1 MNSSSTLDKKL
12 VEDILALTPMQEGLL
27 YYYRKSGHSAQYCE
41 HLILQLEGDIQWE
54 RVITAWADVQ
64 EANEALRAVF
74 RWEGLNSPV
83 QVILKQKPLPLQH
96 EDYSHLPLQ
105 EALERAEQVQQ
116 QIFSQ
121 PIDIASEPYRI
132 VLIQLEAGRS
142 VMLFSYHHILLDG
155 WSMGQVIHE
164 WITAYT
170 SGTAMDVIKPKLKT
184 FVKWLKQNDKAA
196 QKLFWTE
203 YLSGIDSKAA
213 LPGYRFNQGEAN
225 VTGMQ
230 SLNIC
235 WGPKETEAI
244 NNFVRNHE
252 VTLSACLFAA
262 WGQLLQ
268 VYNDTD
274 DVIIGTAVS
283 GRKSE
288 IEGIDSLVGVLSNTI
303 PMRIRT
309 DQTET
314 VIQFVQRIHKEYIQ
328 LESFEN
334 TPLLDIRA
342 YSEFDNASTMFDFL
356 MVVENYPIHQ
366 LLAQDAG
373 KEIRITAAD
382 FKEANHYPL
391 TFTVMKYEH
400 ILSGVLTYDRNIFQE
415 NTISAIIEL
424 FQSIVNKIVT
434 SPNTL
439 LQDMN
444 WLPEHEVDK
453 LLMQDRHPGGST
465 HYFYTLPQL
474 LEQQAAIYPGRLA
487 IVSNQEDIN
496 YCHLNKKVHQVA
508 RNLIRYN
515 IEPGSVVAVSLPRSI
530 HLLTTI
536 LGIMRAGCVYMPIDP
551 RLPEERAQYMYA
563 DAEARC
569 VVTDRPD
576 IFDAPGI
583 QTFSFEDLE
592 QVGVEDTSTL
602 PVYPQ
607 LSSLAYIMYTSGST
621 GKPKGVMVSHQALMN
636 RLYWSQQTYPLTPDD
651 TLLQKTSI
659 GFDVSLWE
667 LFWWILAGAR
677 LCLLE
682 PGKEGNPQSI
692 LEAASRYQ
700 VTVIHFVPTMLGAFL
715 DYIELNADAPGSLS
729 GLQRVFT
736 SGESLKLGHAERFQ
750 TLLGHCNGTKLTNL
764 YGPTEAAIEVAY
776 YDVED
781 CSQLSSIP
789 IGRAISNVHLLILD
803 RYGRLQPKGAVGE
816 LYIGG
821 ICLAEG
827 YMNQPTLSEQSFV
840 RHPWFEGE
848 RLYRS
853 GDIAAWL
860 LDGNIEYLGRRD
872 QQVKLRGYRIE
883 IMEIEEMLLSLQM
896 VQNAVVVLNEQQS
909 ALIAF
914 VTSSQ
919 ELKHEEIKGALRRN
933 LPEYMI
939 PSFILQVPE
948 IILTSSG
955 KADRKALLKHYGI
968 QQQTMQPQIR
978 ERNATEGEI
987 HRIWSQVIQRTDF
1000 GIDDNFFEVGG
1011 HSLSLLQ
1018 VQLQIQQ
1025 YFKRELALEEM
1036 FRLPTIRLLAEHMDG
1051 LSRTAQS
1058 GQLKTRTHL
1067 LNQTFQKEDI
1077 AIIGMSGRF
1086 PGAANLEDFWN
1097 NLVNGV
1103 ESISFFSDEDLF
1115 EAGVSKEEMSEE
1127 NYVKASGILEEAD
1140 CFDAEFFGINPHE
1153 AEMMD
1158 PQHRIFLECSWEA
1171 LEHAGYNPLTYT
1183 DRIGLFAGSSISS
1196 YLIHNVLPYIRNR
1209 SWEEYGA
1216 MLGNDKDFLC
1226 TRVAHKLHLRGPC
1239 VNVQSAC
1246 STSLVA
1252 VYMACQSL
1260 WQRQCEMAMAGG
1272 VSVQLP
1278 QIQGYLYQSEGIKS
1292 LDGHCRAF
1300 DEQASGTVN
1309 GNGAGIVVL
1318 KRKEDAE
1325 RDGDYIYAVIKGGAI
1340 NNDGG
1345 RKLGY
1350 TAPGVEGQAEV
1361 IIQAHLDAQVSP
1373 DTISYVEAH
1382 GTGTKLGDPIEIA
1395 ALTKAYRTRTEK
1407 SGFCAIGSVKTNIG
1421 HLDAAAGI
1429 AGLIKTILSL
1439 QHKQIPPSLHCESPH
1454 SRTSWSTSP
1463 FYVCNSLLDWTTK
1476 EYPRRAGVSSFGIG
1490 GTNAHLILEEYQQSA
1505 LESSSFGER
1514 DMKLIVLSGKSEDR
1528 LLRSKER
1535 VKAYL
1540 RSHSESSLADMAYTL
1555 HTGRAEL
1562 EYRQFWI
1569 AQNAN
1574 DLMQQLEQSGGSIRR
1589 VMEGSR
1595 AITFLFP
1602 GQGTEYVGMG
1612 RELYETEAYFRQL
1625 IDSCAEVLLPM
1636 LQLDIREFL
1645 LERYEGAAHQNPAWS
1660 DTAYIQPMLFTLEYS
1675 LAKLWMH
1682 WGVQPDSL
1690 LGHSLGEITAACLA
1704 GVFTLP
1710 DALWLVT
1717 ERGKWMQKSP
1727 SGAMLALGVAENHVS
1742 ELLQE
1747 FDVNLAAVNSSHQI
1761 VLSGIKQQID
1771 MVQRHLGEK
1780 GIKCRL
1786 LNTQRAF
1793 HSPQMDEVLEGFSH
1807 RIEQLELMPP
1817 KIPFLSNLT
1826 GHWITDEEATSSHYW
1841 VRHIRETVQFE
1852 RAIAELVKEPSRVF
1866 IEVGPGHVLSSFV
1879 RLHRGFEKSHE
1890 VLCSMPTDRQGSE
1903 SQALLKSLGLLWQ
1916 GGTAV
1921 DWTTFYEEESRKRC
1935 PLPGH
1940 YLKRTRYWIES
1951 EKRHNVLEQPKK
1963 NKKSVSL
1970 SWLNWMRISP
1980 HDIRKA
1986 VTVERAYVIY
1996 HLGSEIGNMAANQL
2010 VQSGQRVFVIDAWNL
2025 DARNKLLTW
2034 LHEGQEPVVIMDF
2047 RPLNLVSDVNRYYND
2062 ADDLFDMIQICGTR
2076 VAVVTVITREMF
2088 DVACDKPSDGG
2099 AESFLQETSQ
2109 FQNKVSQPL
2118 RVIDLDWDEKHPG
2131 MLRLVSSLLQ
2141 ETLRED
2147 ALPIT
2152 AFRGNCRWQC
2162 ALEPLP
2168 LDHADTEIPTE
2179 NKVIL
2184 LLGTTS
2190 KVTCGNWKGFPGV
2203 QVIRAEDCSCPDSR
2217 RVDREY
2223 EFNHVVHQAIAQHG
2237 QLHGVMYMMAPEDII
2252 QDRESRDSSSTIKES
2267 RQNWSELERELFAL
2281 KLALEEVPLEF
2292 VMLIHSSQRMELNK
2306 DYAGFKEASF
2316 SHLMGR
2322 VRQSSSL
2329 HWHSVWLE
2337 DSLYDVLYMNEG
2349 TGSAVPGEEAEICKQ
2364 VYNCFNAIIYEAEA
2378 ADWFITSA
2386 KASTLDRLS
2395 KESLIQPISAMDDDN
2410 MDSSCYNRP
2419 PLNNVYI
2426 SPLDPVEICIAG
2438 MWQEL
2443 LHINPI
2449 GRNDHFLELGG
2460 NSLIGLQL
2468 ISRLQ
2473 EVFQLEYKLEYL
2485 LTHPTVAQT
2494 HQKLVELRGDEG
2506 LVRLYVEAYNTVLNS
2521 I

>member
-12 VEDILALTPMQEGLL
+12 VEDIIALTPMQEGLL

-41 HLILQLEGDIQWE
+41 HLILQLEGDIQRE
-54 RVITAWADVQ
+54 RVITAWAVVQ
-64 EANEALRAVF
+64 KANEALRAVF

-116 QIFSQ
+116 QTFSQ

-170 SGTAMDVIKPKLKT
+170 SGTVMDIIKPKLKT
-184 FVKWLKQNDKAA
+184 FIKWLKQNDKAA

-213 LPGYRFNQGEAN
+213 LPGYHFNHGEAS

-230 SLNIC
+230 SFNVC

-244 NNFVRNHE
+244 NDFVRKHE

-274 DVIIGTAVS
+274 DVLIGTAVS
-283 GRKSE
+283 GRKLE
-288 IEGIDSLVGVLSNTI
+288 MEGIDSLVGVLSNTI
-303 PMRIRT
+303 PLRIRT
-309 DQTET
+309 DQAET

-334 TPLLDIRA
+334 TPLLDIRS
-342 YSEFDNASTMFDFL
+342 YSEFDNGSTMFDFL
-356 MVVENYPIHQ
+356 MVVENYPIHE
-366 LLAQDAG
+366 LLGQDAD
-373 KEIRITAAD
+373 KEIRITAAE

-400 ILSGVLTYDRNIFQE
+400 NLSGVLTYDCNIFQE
-415 NTISAIIEL
+415 DTINAIIEL
-424 FQSIVNKIVT
+424 FQSIVSKIVT
-434 SPNTL
+434 SSNTL

-453 LLMQDRHPGGST
+453 LLMPNSHPGGSIPL
-465 HYFYTLPQL
+465 FITLSEL
-474 LEQQAAIYPGRLA
+474 LEQQAAIYSERLA
-487 IVSNQEDIN
+487 IVSNLEDIN
-496 YCHLNKKVHQVA
+496 YSHLNKKVHQVA

-551 RLPEERAQYMYA
+551 RVPKERAQFMYA

-583 QTFSFEDLE
+583 RTFSFENLE
-592 QVGVEDTSTL
+592 QVGGEDISIL
-602 PVYPQ
+602 PAYPQ
-607 LSSLAYIMYTSGST
+607 LSSLAYIIYTSGST

-636 RLYWSQQTYPLTPDD
+636 RLYWSQQTYPLTSDD

-692 LEAASRYQ
+692 LEAANRHQ

-715 DYIELNADAPGSLS
+715 DYIELNTDAPGSLS
-729 GLQRVFT
+729 ALQRVFT
-736 SGESLKLGHAERFQ
+736 SGESLKVGHAERFQ

-764 YGPTEAAIEVAY
+764 YGPTEAAIEVAH
-776 YDVED
+776 YDVKD

-827 YMNQPTLSEQSFV
+827 YINQPTLSEQAFV

-853 GDIAAWL
+853 GDRAAWL

-883 IMEIEEMLLSLQM
+883 IMEIEEMLLSLHM

-919 ELKHEEIKGALRRN
+919 ELKQEEIKGALRQN

-955 KADRKALLKHYGI
+955 KADRKALLKHYDI
-968 QQQTMQPQIR
+968 QQRTMQPQIR

-1018 VQLQIQQ
+1018 VQLQLQQ
-1025 YFKRELALEEM
+1025 CFKQELALEEM
-1036 FRLPTIRLLAEHMDG
+1036 FRLPTIRLLAEHIDG
-1051 LSRTAQS
+1051 VSRTAQS
-1058 GQLKTRTHL
+1058 DSLKTRTHL
-1067 LNQTFQKEDI
+1067 LDQTFQKEDI

-1086 PGAANLEDFWN
+1086 PGAANLDDFWN
-1097 NLVNGV
+1097 NLVKGV
-1103 ESISFFSDEDLF
+1103 ESIRFFSDDDLL
-1115 EAGVSKEEMSEE
+1115 EAGVSREEMSKE
-1127 NYVKASGILEEAD
+1127 NYVKASGVLEEAEF
-1140 CFDAEFFGINPHE
+1140 FDAEFFGINPHE

-1171 LEHAGYNPLTYT
+1171 LEHAGYNPLTYA
-1183 DRIGLFAGSSISS
+1183 DRIGLFAGASISS
-1196 YLIHNVLPYIRNR
+1196 YLIHNVLPYIRDR

-1239 VNVQSAC
+1239 VNVQTAC

-1272 VSVQLP
+1272 VSVQVP

-1292 LDGHCRAF
+1292 PDGHCRAF

-1325 RDGDYIYAVIKGGAI
+1325 RDGDTIYAVIKGGAI

-1361 IIQAHLDAQVSP
+1361 VIQAHLDARVSP

-1395 ALTKAYRTRTEK
+1395 ALTQAFRTRTEK
-1407 SGFCAIGSVKTNIG
+1407 SGFCAIGSVKTNVG

-1454 SRTSWSTSP
+1454 SGTSWSTSP
-1463 FYVCNSLLDWTTK
+1463 FYVCNTLLDWTTK

-1490 GTNAHLILEEYQQSA
+1490 GTNAHLILEEYQQTA
-1505 LESSSFGER
+1505 LDTSSFGER
-1514 DMKLIVLSGKSEDR
+1514 GRKLIVLSGKSEDR

-1540 RSHSESSLADMAYTL
+1540 QSHPEPNLADMAYTL

-1569 AQNAN
+1569 AQDAN
-1574 DLMQQLEQSGGSIRR
+1574 DLMQQLQQPGGFSRR
-1589 VMEGSR
+1589 VREGSR

-1602 GQGTEYVGMG
+1602 GQGTEYIGMG
-1612 RELYETEAYFRQL
+1612 RELYETESYFRQL
-1625 IDSCAEVLLPM
+1625 IDSCAEMLLPM
-1636 LQLDIREFL
+1636 LQLDIRNFL
-1645 LERYEGAAHQNPAWS
+1645 LGSYEGDAHQDPVWS
-1660 DTAYIQPMLFTLEYS
+1660 DTACIQPVLFTLEYS
-1675 LAKLWMH
+1675 LAKLWMY
-1682 WGVQPDSL
+1682 WGVKPDSL

-1710 DALWLVT
+1710 DALWFVT

-1727 SGAMLALGVAENHVS
+1727 SGAMLAVGVSEIHVS
-1742 ELLQE
+1742 EFLQK

-1761 VLSGIKQQID
+1761 VLSGTKQQID
-1771 MVQRHLGEK
+1771 AVQQHLSEK
-1780 GIKCRL
+1780 EIKYRL
-1786 LNTQRAF
+1786 VNAQRAF
-1793 HSPQMDEVLEGFSH
+1793 HSPQMDNVLEKFSQ
-1807 RIEQLELMPP
+1807 RIEQLELMRPT
-1817 KIPFLSNLT
+1817 IPFLSNLS
-1826 GHWITDEEATSSHYW
+1826 GRWITDEEATSAHYW

-1852 RAIAELVKEPSRVF
+1852 RAVSELVKEPSRVF
-1866 IEVGPGHVLSSFV
+1866 LEVGPGQVLSSFV
-1879 RLHRGFEKSHE
+1879 KLHREFETSHE
-1890 VLCSMPTDRQGSE
+1890 VLCSMPADRQGSE
-1903 SQALLKSLGLLWQ
+1903 SQALLQSLGLLWQ
-1916 GGTAV
+1916 GGTATN
-1921 DWTTFYEEESRKRC
+1921 WTTFYEGESRRRC

-1940 YLKRTRYWIES
+1940 YLKRTRYWIEP
-1951 EKRHNVLEQPKK
+1951 EQRHEAQEQPKK
-1963 NKKSVSL
+1963 NKKIVSL
-1970 SWLNWMRISP
+1970 SWLNWARINP
-1980 HDIRKA
+1980 RDIRKA
-1986 VTVERAYVIY
+1986 VTTERAYVIY
-1996 HLGSEIGNMAANQL
+1996 HHMDSEIGRTAANQL
-2010 VQSGQRVFVIDAWNL
+2010 VQTGKRVFVMDAWSS
-2025 DARNKLLTW
+2025 DERSKLSTW
-2034 LHEGQEPVVIMDF
+2034 LREVQEPVVIMDF
-2047 RPLNLVSDVNRYYND
+2047 GPLNM
-2062 ADDLFDMIQICGTR
+2062 ADDVDRFNKNSGDLLDMIQSCGTR
-2076 VAVVTVITREMF
+2076 VALVTVITREMF
-2088 DVACDKPSDGG
+2088 DVAGNKVPDVK
-2099 AESFLQETSQ
+2099 AESFIQEISELQTGLSQ
-2109 FQNKVSQPL
+2109 SL
-2118 RVIDLDWDEKHPG
+2118 RVVDLDWDEQHPG

-2141 ETLRED
+2141 EAIRED

-2152 AFRGNCRWQC
+2152 AFRGICRWQC
-2162 ALEPLP
+2162 ALEPLT
-2168 LDHADTEIPTE
+2168 LDHADNPISTE

-2190 KVTCGNWKGFPGV
+2190 YVTCGDWNGFPGV
-2203 QVIRAEDCSCPDSR
+2203 QVIRSEDCSYPDSR
-2217 RVDREY
+2217 SVDREF
-2223 EFNHVVHQAIAQHG
+2223 EFNRVVQQAIAEHG
-2237 QLHGVMYMMAPEDII
+2237 QLHGVIYMKTPVDII
-2252 QDRESRDSSSTIKES
+2252 QDIESWDSSCTVKES
-2267 RQNWSELERELFAL
+2267 RQYWSELEREL
-2281 KLALEEVPLEF
+2281 LALQLAVEEAPLEF
-2292 VMLIHSSQRMELNK
+2292 VMLIHSSQRTEQNK
-2306 DYAGFKEASF
+2306 DLAGLKEASF

-2329 HWHSVWLE
+2329 TWHSVWLE
-2337 DSLYDVLYMNEG
+2337 ESLYDVLYMNNAA
-2349 TGSAVPGEEAEICKQ
+2349 GSATSSEEAGVCRQ
-2364 VYNCFNAIIYEAEA
+2364 VYNCFSAILHEAEA
-2378 ADWFITSA
+2378 ADWFITST
-2386 KASTLDRLS
+2386 KAASLDRPS
-2395 KESLIQPISAMDDDN
+2395 TESLMQPTNAMNDDSR
-2410 MDSSCYNRP
+2410 DSFYNRP
-2419 PLNNVYI
+2419 HLNNVYI
-2426 SPLDPVEICIAG
+2426 APVDPVEACITG
-2438 MWQEL
+2438 IWREL

>member
-41 HLILQLEGDIQWE
+41 HLILQLEGDIQLG
-54 RVITAWADVQ
+54 RVITAWNVVQ

-105 EALERAEQVQQ
+105 EALERTEQVQQ
-116 QIFSQ
+116 QTFSQ
-121 PIDIASEPYRI
+121 PIDIESEPYRI

-155 WSMGQVIHE
+155 WSMSQVIHE

-170 SGTAMDVIKPKLKT
+170 SGTAMNIIKPKLKT

-230 SLNIC
+230 SLNVC
-235 WGPKETEAI
+235 WGPKETEAL
-244 NNFVRNHE
+244 NNFVRKHE

-268 VYNDTD
+268 IYNDTD

-283 GRKSE
+283 GRKLE
-288 IEGIDSLVGVLSNTI
+288 IEGMDSLVGVLSNAI

-334 TPLLDIRA
+334 TPLLDIRS
-342 YSEFDNASTMFDFL
+342 YSEFDNGSSMFDFL

-373 KEIRITAAD
+373 KELRITAAD

-400 ILSGVLTYDRNIFQE
+400 ILSGVLTYEYNIFQE

-424 FQSIVNKIVT
+424 FQSIVRKIVT

-444 WLPEHEVDK
+444 WLPEHEWDK
-453 LLMQDRHPGGST
+453 LLMQDPHPGGST
-465 HYFYTLPQL
+465 HHFYTLPEL
-474 LEQQAAIYPGRLA
+474 LEQQAAIYPERLA

-496 YCHLNKKVHQVA
+496 YGYLNKKVHQVA
-508 RNLIRYN
+508 RNLIRYK

-530 HLLTTI
+530 HLLTTM

-551 RLPEERAQYMYA
+551 RLPEERAHYMYA

-569 VVTDRPD
+569 VVTDRPY

-583 QTFSFEDLE
+583 QIISFEDLE
-592 QVGVEDTSTL
+592 QVGIEDTSTL

-715 DYIELNADAPGSLS
+715 DYIELTTDAPGNLS
-729 GLQRVFT
+729 ALQRVFT

-764 YGPTEAAIEVAY
+764 YGPTETAIEVAY

-789 IGRAISNVHLLILD
+789 IGRAISNVHLLVLD

-821 ICLAEG
+821 MCLAEG
-827 YMNQPTLSEQSFV
+827 YMNQPALSEQSFV

-853 GDIAAWL
+853 GDRAAWL

-919 ELKHEEIKGALRRN
+919 ELKQEEIKSALRRN

-968 QQQTMQPQIR
+968 QQTMQPQTR

-987 HRIWSQVIQRTDF
+987 HRIWSQVIHRTDF

-1018 VQLQIQQ
+1018 VQLQLQQ
-1025 YFKRELALEEM
+1025 CFKQELALEEM
-1036 FRLPTIRLLAEHMDG
+1036 FRLPTIRLLAKHMDG
-1051 LSRTAQS
+1051 ISRTAQS
-1058 GQLKTRTHL
+1058 GPLKTRTYL

-1086 PGAANLEDFWN
+1086 PGAANIDDFWN

-1103 ESISFFSDEDLF
+1103 ESIRFFSDEDLLK
-1115 EAGVSKEEMSEE
+1115 AGVSREEMSKK
-1127 NYVKASGILEEAD
+1127 NYVKASGVLEEAD

-1171 LEHAGYNPLTYT
+1171 LEHAGYNPLMYA
-1183 DRIGLFAGSSISS
+1183 DRIGLFAGASISS
-1196 YLIHNVLPYIRNR
+1196 YLIHNVLPYIRDR

-1292 LDGHCRAF
+1292 PDGHCRAF

-1318 KRKEDAE
+1318 KRKQDAE

-1407 SGFCAIGSVKTNIG
+1407 SGFCAIGSVKSNIG

-1454 SRTSWSTSP
+1454 SRTSWGTSP
-1463 FYVCNSLLDWTTK
+1463 FYVCNSLLEWTSK

-1514 DMKLIVLSGKSEDR
+1514 DRKLIVLSGKSEDR

-1540 RSHSESSLADMAYTL
+1540 RSHSESNLADMAYTL

-1562 EYRQFWI
+1562 EDRQFWI
-1569 AQNAN
+1569 AQDAN
-1574 DLMQQLEQSGGSIRR
+1574 DLIQQLEQSGGSSRR
-1589 VMEGSR
+1589 VREGPR

-1612 RELYETEAYFRQL
+1612 RELYETEVYFRQL
-1625 IDSCAEVLLPM
+1625 IDSCAEMLLPM
-1636 LQLDIREFL
+1636 LQLDIRNFL
-1645 LERYEGAAHQNPAWS
+1645 LGCYEGAAHQDPIWS
-1660 DTAYIQPMLFTLEYS
+1660 DTAYIQPVLFTLEYS
-1675 LAKLWMH
+1675 LAKLWMY
-1682 WGVQPDSL
+1682 WGVKPDSL

-1710 DALWLVT
+1710 DALWFVT
-1717 ERGKWMQKSP
+1717 ERGKWMQKTP
-1727 SGAMLALGVAENHVS
+1727 SGAMLAVGVAENHVS
-1742 ELLQE
+1742 ELLQK
-1747 FDVNLAAVNSSHQI
+1747 FDVNVAAVNSSHQI
-1761 VLSGIKQQID
+1761 VLSGNKQQID
-1771 MVQRHLGEK
+1771 AVQQHLSEK
-1780 GIKCRL
+1780 EIKYRL
-1786 LNTQRAF
+1786 MNAQRAF
-1793 HSPQMDEVLEGFSH
+1793 HSSQMDEVLEKFLQ
-1807 RIEQLELMPP
+1807 RIEQLELMRPT
-1817 KIPFLSNLT
+1817 IPFLSNLS
-1826 GHWITDEEATSSHYW
+1826 GRWITDEEATSAHYW
-1841 VRHIRETVQFE
+1841 VSHIRETVQFE
-1852 RAIAELVKEPSRVF
+1852 RAVSELVKEPSRVF
-1866 IEVGPGHVLSSFV
+1866 LEVGPGQVLSSFV
-1879 RLHRGFEKSHE
+1879 RLHRGFETSHE

-1903 SQALLKSLGLLWQ
+1903 SQALLQSLGMLWQ
-1916 GGTAV
+1916 GGAAA
-1921 DWTTFYEEESRKRC
+1921 DWTNFYEAESRKRC

-1940 YLKRTRYWIES
+1940 YLKRTRYWIEP
-1951 EKRHNVLEQPKK
+1951 EKRHEAQEQPKK
-1963 NKKSVSL
+1963 NKNSVSL
-1970 SWLNWMRISP
+1970 NWLNWVRISP
-1980 HDIRKA
+1980 RGIRKA
-1986 VTVERAYVIY
+1986 DTAERAYVIY
-1996 HLGSEIGNMAANQL
+1996 HMGSEIGRTAANQL
-2010 VQSGQRVFVIDAWNL
+2010 VQTGKRVLVMDAWNS
-2025 DARNKLLTW
+2025 DERSKLSTW
-2034 LHEGQEPVVIMDF
+2034 LQEGQEPVVIVDF
-2047 RPLNLVSDVNRYYND
+2047 GPLNMASDVNGVYND
-2062 ADDLFDMIQICGTR
+2062 AGGLLDMIQGCGTR
-2076 VAVVTVITREMF
+2076 VAVVNVITREMF
-2088 DVACDKPSDGG
+2088 DVAGIKAPDVK
-2099 AESFLQETSQ
+2099 AESFIKEISQ
-2109 FQNKVSQPL
+2109 VQNGLNQSL
-2118 RVIDLDWDEKHPG
+2118 RVIDIDWDEQHPG

-2141 ETLRED
+2141 ETVRED

-2162 ALEPLP
+2162 ALESLP
-2168 LDHADTEIPTE
+2168 LDHADSQIPTE

-2190 KVTCGNWKGFPGV
+2190 NITCGDWKGFPGV
-2203 QVIRAEDCSCPDSR
+2203 QMIRNEDCSCPDSR
-2217 RVDREY
+2217 SVDREY
-2223 EFNHVVHQAIAQHG
+2223 EINRVVKQAIAQHG
-2237 QLHGVMYMMAPEDII
+2237 QLHGIMYMTAPADII
-2252 QDRESRDSSSTIKES
+2252 QDRKS
-2267 RQNWSELERELFAL
+2267 RQHWCELERELLALQLAL
-2281 KLALEEVPLEF
+2281 KEVPLEF
-2292 VMLIHSSQRMELNK
+2292 VMLIHSSKRMELNK
-2306 DYAGFKEASF
+2306 DFAGLKEASF

-2322 VRQSSSL
+2322 VRQSSAL
-2329 HWHSVWLE
+2329 PWHSVGLE
-2337 DSLYDVLYMNEG
+2337 DSLYDVLYMNKG
-2349 TGSAVPGEEAEICKQ
+2349 AGSTISSEEAGVCKQ
-2364 VYNCFNAIIYEAEA
+2364 VYNCFNAILQEAEA
-2378 ADWFITSA
+2378 ADWFITST
-2386 KASTLDRLS
+2386 KAAILDRLS
-2395 KESLIQPISAMDDDN
+2395 TESLMHPTDAMNDDN
-2410 MDSSCYNRP
+2410 RDSSYNRP
-2419 PLNNVYI
+2419 HLNNVYI
-2426 SPLDPVEICIAG
+2426 APLDPVETCISG
-2438 MWQEL
+2438 MWQAL
-2443 LHINPI
+2443 LNINPI

-2506 LVRLYVEAYNTVLNS
+2506 LIRLYVEAYNTVLNS